1 MANRAGRGTK
11 PGRQEGNEAFHVFRN
26 VRGVAPPLREGLDPV
41 WPGGGVV
48 DRAEH
53 EMKSPEHFV
62 ARELGQAFAKRVDK
76 LAARGV
82 EILGDKL
89 VGRPS
94 RGLPPCALFDHR
106 NCSTGTRRRV
116 NGVKTASPDGK
127 TGAGFLGPCRAMT
140 VPRHGFSWERGGFNG
155 ALFRG
160 SWRVGYG
167 AI

>member
-1 MANRAGRGTK
+1 MVVEAWDQTLISGTAQSKKLFINLKSFENRWER
-11 PGRQEGNEAFHVFRN
+11 NEVLQVFRN

-41 WPGGGVV
+41 RAGGGVV

-89 VGRPS
+89 VEEFGI
-94 RGLPPCALFDHR
+94 
-106 NCSTGTRRRV
+106 
-116 NGVKTASPDGK
+116 
-127 TGAGFLGPCRAMT
+127 
-140 VPRHGFSWERGGFNG
+140 
-155 ALFRG
+155 FRG
-160 SWRVGYG
+160 QNC
-167 AI
+167 A